1 MSTENALEAVLFF
14 YGEPLSPRK
23 LASLL
28 EKDEVEISRALADL
42 KKSLTER
49 GLTLLEKDGEVTL
62 GTRPEASRFIEKLVK
77 EEIHRDI
84 GKAGLEALS
93 LVAYYGPI
101 SRADIDYVRG
111 VSSHFILRNLLLRG
125 LIEKIENPADRRSF
139 LYRPTFELLGHLGV
153 SSVEE
158 LPEYAEVRAE
168 IEAKKQ
174 ALQADT
180 EKNEPE
186 RE

>member
-1 MSTENALEAVLFF
+1 
-14 YGEPLSPRK
+14 
-23 LASLL
+23 
-28 EKDEVEISRALADL
+28 
-42 KKSLTER
+42 
-49 GLTLLEKDGEVTL
+49 
-62 GTRPEASRFIEKLVK
+62 
-77 EEIHRDI
+77 
-84 GKAGLEALS
+84 
-93 LVAYYGPI
+93 
-101 SRADIDYVRG
+101 
-111 VSSHFILRNLLLRG
+111 
-125 LIEKIENPADRRSF
+125 
-139 LYRPTFELLGHLGV
+139 V